1 MRIRVI
7 NYVVRTVKKND
18 VRLSIEFRIEFAD
31 GNVIDTSANIQL
43 YPLLYFVGKV
53 PDVTFSMLYLSAIVY
68 AIDRTVERK
77 KYSINGWSRE
87 FDVDILIPE
96 YQYFCDNSERIN
108 KMLSFLTGDYWN
120 CHFVDSF
127 EIVYPPQQQ
136 DLINLYEGINQVNLF
151 SGGMDS
157 LIGAIDYLSNHQN
170 GKLCVVS
177 HYDRNMPGP
186 RKDQNR
192 VIASLRQKY
201 DQNICVIQSVM
212 ISPQL
217 SREPSSR
224 SRSMMFISLA
234 LIVATYANCDL
245 IIPENGSVSLNYPLS
260 ASRRASCST
269 RTTHPVFIRQYQNL
283 VDCLGINIRLY
294 NPYEKRTKG
303 EMVRDCND
311 KVYLLQ
317 VVNLSNSCGKRGTH
331 QYMFD
336 NKRATH
342 CGRCMP
348 CMYRR
353 ASLNGEIDR
362 TTYGNRLITLYN
374 KSNNDVSNDFFAMLN
389 FLKKSALTREEIYNE
404 LIIAGMSHFED
415 INDFIDLVIRT
426 RAELAT
432 MVRLDADPI
441 ILQYMDWI

>member
-1 MRIRVI
+1 
-7 NYVVRTVKKND
+7 
-18 VRLSIEFRIEFAD
+18 
-31 GNVIDTSANIQL
+31 
-43 YPLLYFVGKV
+43 
-53 PDVTFSMLYLSAIVY
+53 
-68 AIDRTVERK
+68 
-77 KYSINGWSRE
+77 
-87 FDVDILIPE
+87 
-96 YQYFCDNSERIN
+96 
-108 KMLSFLTGDYWN
+108 
-120 CHFVDSF
+120 
-127 EIVYPPQQQ
+127 
-136 DLINLYEGINQVNLF
+136 
-151 SGGMDS
+151 
-157 LIGAIDYLSNHQN
+157 
-170 GKLCVVS
+170 
-177 HYDRNMPGP
+177 
-186 RKDQNR
+186 
-192 VIASLRQKY
+192 
-201 DQNICVIQSVM
+201 
-212 ISPQL
+212 
-217 SREPSSR
+217 
-224 SRSMMFISLA
+224 
-234 LIVATYANCDL
+234 
-245 IIPENGSVSLNYPLS
+245 
-260 ASRRASCST
+260 
-269 RTTHPVFIRQYQNL
+269 
-283 VDCLGINIRLY
+283 
-294 NPYEKRTKG
+294 
-303 EMVRDCND
+303 MVRDCND